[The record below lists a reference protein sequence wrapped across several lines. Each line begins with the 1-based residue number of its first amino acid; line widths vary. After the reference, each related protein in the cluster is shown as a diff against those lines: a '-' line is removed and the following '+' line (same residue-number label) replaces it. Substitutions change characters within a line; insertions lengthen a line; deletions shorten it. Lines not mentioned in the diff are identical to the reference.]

1 VILRIP
7 ISAYL
12 INADSIAAVEALK
25 EDRYFFRSAIEIYDG
40 GIDAAITQLA
50 EKRTPA
56 LLIVETT
63 ANQEQMFQQLAA
75 LANVCDPETRLV
87 LIGKEND
94 IGLFRT
100 LIAEGISDYLIT
112 PVTGEQIKATA
123 IKIFQGEES
132 ESDGRVI
139 AFVGMAGGA
148 GSSVISHNVAHALSE
163 HYDEQVVCVDM
174 DIPFGTAMLN
184 YNMQPRQTIVDALT
198 QSAGLDASMLN
209 QFFTEYS
216 DTKLSILGSPASLS
230 TGLHVTS
237 DPVDKLLR
245 VLKPMAG
252 FIVVDLPHV
261 WEGWVN
267 DVLAGADEVIMVC
280 HPDLTNLRNAKS
292 VVEYLGPKR
301 GSDAP
306 TRIVLNQVGAAKKAE
321 LSTGDFKDALAI
333 EPCVS
338 IPYDPEAFGL
348 ALNNGEMMSKANA
361 KCKATEAIGALAK
374 IISGREVAEAE
385 EKKGL
390 GLFKKS
396 KKKDKDE
403 DKGKKKK

>member
-1 VILRIP
+1 MILRIP

-12 INADSIAAVEALK
+12 INADSNAAVEALK
-25 EDRYFFRSAIEIYDG
+25 EDRYFFRSTFDIHEG
-40 GIDAAITQLA
+40 GVDAAIAQLA

-56 LLIVETT
+56 LLIVETM
-63 ANQEQMFQQLAA
+63 ANQEEMFQQLAA

-87 LIGKEND
+87 LVGKEND
-94 IGLFRT
+94 IGLFRS
-100 LIAEGISDYLIT
+100 LITEGISDYLLT
-112 PVTGEQIKATA
+112 PLTGEQIKESA

-139 AFVGMAGGA
+139 AFAGMAGGA
-148 GSSVISHNVAHALSE
+148 GSSVISHNVAHVLSE

-184 YNMQPRQTIVDALT
+184 YNAQPRQTIVDALT
-198 QSAGLDASMLN
+198 QSANLDAATLN
-209 QFFTEYS
+209 QFFMEYGDS
-216 DTKLSILGSPASLS
+216 KLSTLGSPASLS

-237 DPVDKLLR
+237 DPIEKLLR

-252 FIVVDLPHV
+252 FIVIDLPHL

-267 DVLAGADEVIMVC
+267 DVLAGADEVVMVC
-280 HPDLTNLRNAKS
+280 HPDLTNLRNVKN
-292 VVEYLGPKR
+292 VIEYFGPKR

-306 TRIVLNQVGAAKKAE
+306 TRVVLNQTGAAKKAE
-321 LSTGDFKDALAI
+321 LSANDFKDALAI

-348 ALNNGEMMSKANA
+348 ALNNGEMMSKASA
-361 KCKATEAIGALAK
+361 KSKATRGITELAK
-374 IISGREVAEAE
+374 IISGREVAEDVK
-385 EKKGL
+385 KKGL

-396 KKKDKDE
+396 KKKDKD
-403 DKGKKKK
+403 KKKK